1 MTMEKTA
8 TCASQKLEEGITPF
22 QIILL
27 VLSVYVLVALIL
39 ETILPLSDETATL
52 LGYID
57 TAICFVF
64 LYDFFQRLYL
74 APNRMRFAMVN
85 CLDFISSIPMVPF
98 VRWGRVLRVIRLF
111 RILRAFRSSKVIIHQ
126 LFRHR
131 GKGVFASVC
140 LIAIILT
147 IFASIAIL
155 NVENVPEANIK
166 TPADALWWSAVTVT
180 TVGYGDRFPVTSGGR
195 IIAIILMVTGIGLF
209 GAFTALF
216 ATFILTPEKEK
227 REHQIESLVQEIR
240 ALRRQIGSSKSDSGP
255 DGVT

>member
-1 MTMEKTA
+1 M
-8 TCASQKLEEGITPF
+8 
-22 QIILL
+22 
-27 VLSVYVLVALIL
+27 
-39 ETILPLSDETATL
+39 
-52 LGYID
+52 
-57 TAICFVF
+57 
-64 LYDFFQRLYL
+64 
-74 APNRMRFAMVN
+74 
-85 CLDFISSIPMVPF
+85 
-98 VRWGRVLRVIRLF
+98 
-111 RILRAFRSSKVIIHQ
+111 
-126 LFRHR
+126 
-131 GKGVFASVC
+131 
-140 LIAIILT
+140 
-147 IFASIAIL
+147 
-155 NVENVPEANIK
+155 PEANIK